1 MDGLDDMEPETN
13 TNVRRNNKGSYMSC
27 HSI

>member
-13 TNVRRNNKGSYMSC
+13 TNVRRTNKGS
-27 HSI
+27 